1 MEKLMNVENKSS
13 DSIDPN
19 KIEDVVRRTEV
30 GEVLCEMNQMKI
42 EKANWLSGLR

>member
-1 MEKLMNVENKSS
+1 MNVENKSS

-30 GEVLCEMNQMKI
+30 GEYSVK
-42 EKANWLSGLR
+42 